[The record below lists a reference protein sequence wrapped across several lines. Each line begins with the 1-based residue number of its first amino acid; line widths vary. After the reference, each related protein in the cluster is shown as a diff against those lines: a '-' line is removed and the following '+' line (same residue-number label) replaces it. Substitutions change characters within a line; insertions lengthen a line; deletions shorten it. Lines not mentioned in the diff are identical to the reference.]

1 MRNTPH
7 FIEDSSDEIR
17 RLIRRNPWATIV
29 AHTDAGLVASHYPI
43 LLDELEEDGI
53 VLLGHVGRPDEI
65 ALRLGSGEVLVIVQ
79 GPHGY
84 VSPSWYPAG
93 AFVPT
98 WNHATAHLWGVP
110 EVLDEDENYR
120 ALELLVDT
128 FEQHV
133 DDPRSLTM
141 DPSLARR
148 AATGTVGFRLRVDR
162 TDARVKFSQNKPADV
177 VANVIAQLRADGP
190 YQNESLAD
198 EMARHF
204 AESSERDESQAQ
216 SRSS

>member
-1 MRNTPH
+1 MRHTPH

-17 RLIRRNPWATIV
+17 RLIRRNPWATII

-43 LLDELEEDGI
+43 LLDEREQDGI
-53 VLLGHVGRPDEI
+53 VLLGHVGRPDEVS
-65 ALRLGSGEVLVIVQ
+65 LRLGEGEVLVVVQ

-133 DDPRSLTM
+133 DEPRSLAI

-162 TDARVKFSQNKPADV
+162 SDARVKFSQNKPGDV
-177 VANVIAQLRADGP
+177 VTNVIEQLRADGP
-190 YQNESLAD
+190 YQNRALAD
-198 EMARHF
+198 EMARHH
-204 AESSERDESQAQ
+204 AESSARESQTR
-216 SRSS
+216 SRAS